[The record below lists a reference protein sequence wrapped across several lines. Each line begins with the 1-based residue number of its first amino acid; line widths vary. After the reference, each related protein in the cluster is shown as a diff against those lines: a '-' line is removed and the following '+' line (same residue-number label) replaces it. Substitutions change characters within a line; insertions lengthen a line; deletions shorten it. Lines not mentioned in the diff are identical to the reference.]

1 MNFKVSLF
9 FYYYYFFYG
18 YILLHELMIKI
29 LRKVNENLH
38 LKIKEDEELILS
50 LNSEIDNNKA
60 EINQLNKEVKV
71 CTYYIFIKLY
81 LCVEGVFGVMFHRF

>member
-1 MNFKVSLF
+1 M
-9 FYYYYFFYG
+9 
-18 YILLHELMIKI
+18 
-29 LRKVNENLH
+29 NENLH

-81 LCVEGVFGVMFHRF
+81 LCVDEGVFGVIFHRF